1 MPNSNERDRPA
12 PDPPGE
18 ALPEAA
24 EVRDTRRKLAALLA
38 LGAVRAARKRSS
50 DNHMER
56 QQPSVIAPDSG
67 ARRSR

>member
-1 MPNSNERDRPA
+1 MPNSEERDRPTPA
-12 PDPPGE
+12 PVGE
-18 ALPEAA
+18 ALPETA
-24 EVRDTRRKLAALLA
+24 EVRDTRQKLAALIA

-50 DNHMER
+50 DTHVER